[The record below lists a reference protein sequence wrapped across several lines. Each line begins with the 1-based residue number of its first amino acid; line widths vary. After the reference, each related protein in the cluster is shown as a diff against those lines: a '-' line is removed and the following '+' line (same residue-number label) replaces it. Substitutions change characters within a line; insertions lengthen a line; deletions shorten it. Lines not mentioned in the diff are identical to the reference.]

1 MTVFEFEVIL
11 KAEIAE
17 FRNEF
22 ESHDDYPKDLELP
35 DWYDQFAAFLQMR
48 GAIEC

>member
-1 MTVFEFEVIL
+1 MNIKEFEVIL

-22 ESHDDYPKDLELP
+22 DTHDDYPKDLELS
-35 DWYDQFAAFLQMR
+35 DWYDQFTAFLQMR
-48 GAIEC
+48 GSIEC